1 MKRSTTIIAALAATA
16 ALAAAGI
23 VSAHPGAG
31 MGPGMGGWGMGPGM
45 HGMGPGMGGWGMA
58 GPGMGGPGMR
68 GAGPGFDMAAAT
80 AGQLAALKVQLKI
93 TPAQEAAWK
102 SYEGVVTQQSAA
114 MQALRDKFHGQWQD
128 AQSGATPPDMAAH
141 RQAMFEQRESAWKAQ
156 GAALKD
162 LQAVLTPE
170 QRAIADRSGGAMGAR
185 RFGPR

>member
-23 VSAHPGAG
+23 VSAHPGSG
-31 MGPGMGGWGMGPGM
+31 MGAGMGGWGMGPGM
-45 HGMGPGMGGWGMA
+45 HGMGPGMGSG
-58 GPGMGGPGMR
+58 GMGGPGMH
-68 GAGPGFDMAAAT
+68 GGGPGFDMAAAT
-80 AGQLAALKVQLKI
+80 AGQLAALKAQLKI

-102 SYEGVVTQQSAA
+102 SYEGVVTQQSVA

-128 AQSGATPPDMAAH
+128 AQPGATPPDMAAH

-162 LQAVLTPE
+162 LQAVLTTE